1 MERKT
6 FSYNEK
12 FENQAPRQYDDAI
25 LGGEGPIVKVLE
37 RQVISVFQEEEGIGH
52 TKIGGLAS
60 TVTTLL
66 VPLRQPC
73 SLQFQEL
80 YM

>member
-1 MERKT
+1 MRSLRIKHQDSTMMQYWEVKER
-6 FSYNEK
+6 
-12 FENQAPRQYDDAI
+12 QR
-25 LGGEGPIVKVLE
+25 PIVKVLE